1 MVAMVIILVTLTVFF
16 LALYAIRSKVRL
28 KVSATALKLFS
39 FNIEVNSAEEN
50 GDLKQLP
57 ASSGTVGQSEGGE
70 KGPRPRRVRRF
81 RGADVG

>member
-1 MVAMVIILVTLTVFF
+1 MLAMVIILVTLTVFF

-70 KGPRPRRVRRF
+70 KGPLPRRV
-81 RGADVG
+81 